1 MAAAG
6 LRHRPHGGEL
16 VNDRVVYLCG
26 ARRTPTGR
34 DLTTSDQDAPIEQ
47 RGGGMMNPGHGHR
60 AVARAEGAGC
70 RVDPAT
76 GTFSS
81 SHGTMAVTRVHHTA
95 TSLLDGRVL
104 IAGGQVSSGG
114 GTTSSAE
121 IYNPVVD
128 QFSPVGSMTQSRGG
142 HRATLLPD
150 GRVLI

>member
-16 VNDRVVYLCG
+16 VNERVVYLCG

-70 RVDPAT
+70 RVEELGGRQRLEEPRP
-76 GTFSS
+76 
-81 SHGTMAVTRVHHTA
+81 TRDEHRA
-95 TSLLDGRVL
+95 IREER
-104 IAGGQVSSGG
+104 GG
-114 GTTSSAE
+114 G
-121 IYNPVVD
+121 
-128 QFSPVGSMTQSRGG
+128 
-142 HRATLLPD
+142 
-150 GRVLI
+150 